1 MFHLEILIIVVAV
14 IICGCNTLIIMGLRR
29 CDDSGGGRLLSPA
42 TNARQ
47 RRQQFFLFHT
57 LAIALAVSGARPPS
71 NLTHPPFGAAIS
83 FYVQATADHR
93 FLGTGGMRRG
103 GHRRRYRGRGGER
116 RQVGSSRRRTG
127 HESTRALAHCK
138 PLNF

>member
-57 LAIALAVSGARPPS
+57 LAIALADSGARCSPS
-71 NLTHPPFGAAIS
+71 NPRTLPLEQQYHFMFKQQQII
-83 FYVQATADHR
+83 V
-93 FLGTGGMRRG
+93 FLGRAECGEEDTGGDTG
-103 GHRRRYRGRGGER
+103 AG
-116 RQVGSSRRRTG
+116 VGSGGR
-127 HESTRALAHCK
+127 
-138 PLNF
+138 